1 MLVRDGIITV
11 PELEAALEEKDRTG
25 VRVGDIL
32 IAHGWA
38 TKTDVTRSLAE
49 QYSLDF
55 VDIEHEELSPDVR
68 DLLTE
73 RVMRQCR
80 ALPIRYLAKNLALV
94 AVTDPTDIAALD
106 NVKLALGVNLKFCI
120 ADPQALETAI
130 DKLFRRPVLRAI
142 EPDAIADAEQ
152 DEREELDLDDPAP
165 AVSLVNQILAQA
177 IHDRASD
184 VHFEPHDRELVVR
197 ARIDGVTR
205 ELVNVPK
212 TMQAAVLSRLKV
224 MAKLDIADKRIAQD
238 GRVAVRL
245 GGEAIDLR
253 VAVLPVA
260 HGEKVVC
267 RILRRASV
275 RVSLPDLGMT
285 EAAAKAFRRAVEQPF
300 GCVLTCGPTGA
311 GKTTTLYAA
320 LDHLNDPGRVLVTIE
335 DPVEYELAG
344 ASQVQVNPRAGLTFS
359 TGLRTILRS
368 DPDVLLVGEIRDLE
382 TAEIAMQAAMTGHL
396 VLSTVHAHSA
406 ASALSRLENIGV
418 EPHVL
423 ASSINCIVGQRL
435 VRVLCSR
442 CRTQAPAT
450 PEELAELG
458 LAAEQNVVLAR
469 PEGCTHCSGTG
480 YHGRMAIYEVLPL
493 TPAIRKLVG
502 ESAEVVH
509 EAAVAE
515 GMVTLRQDGLRL
527 AFAGVTSLDEVRRV
541 AGD

>member
-1 MLVRDGIITV
+1 
-11 PELEAALEEKDRTG
+11 
-25 VRVGDIL
+25 
-32 IAHGWA
+32 
-38 TKTDVTRSLAE
+38 
-49 QYSLDF
+49 
-55 VDIEHEELSPDVR
+55 
-68 DLLTE
+68 
-73 RVMRQCR
+73 
-80 ALPIRYLAKNLALV
+80 
-94 AVTDPTDIAALD
+94 
-106 NVKLALGVNLKFCI
+106 
-120 ADPQALETAI
+120 
-130 DKLFRRPVLRAI
+130 
-142 EPDAIADAEQ
+142 
-152 DEREELDLDDPAP
+152 
-165 AVSLVNQILAQA
+165 
-177 IHDRASD
+177 
-184 VHFEPHDRELVVR
+184 
-197 ARIDGVTR
+197 
-205 ELVNVPK
+205 
-212 TMQAAVLSRLKV
+212 
-224 MAKLDIADKRIAQD
+224 
-238 GRVAVRL
+238 
-245 GGEAIDLR
+245 
-253 VAVLPVA
+253 
-260 HGEKVVC
+260 
-267 RILRRASV
+267 
-275 RVSLPDLGMT
+275 
-285 EAAAKAFRRAVEQPF
+285 
-300 GCVLTCGPTGA
+300 
-311 GKTTTLYAA
+311 
-320 LDHLNDPGRVLVTIE
+320 VLVTIE

-442 CRTQAPAT
+442 CRKQAPAT